1 MLAISVSRVASKEP
15 SHWVPGPHFNDST
28 LEGVKGLMLPGITRA
43 LSGERLIVGL
53 EDKQIQGISFDSV
66 FFYWPSLLINDN

>member
-1 MLAISVSRVASKEP
+1 
-15 SHWVPGPHFNDST
+15 
-28 LEGVKGLMLPGITRA
+28 MLPGITRG